1 LAFFLTTMLR
11 SMSLFSIGMLLQ
23 FRMRDVGASLF
34 MIGLLSTVRGGIRT
48 LSSPFWG
55 YMSDRL
61 MKRKVFLVSS
71 LALTSSLY
79 PLYIVVE
86 NPVRII
92 LIASLIAFVSAG
104 FEPSALAFA
113 GEGRKKAYVGFSIYN
128 SSISLGFLFGRI
140 LMGVLLMT
148 FDIKTSMVLFSV
160 IMALAVIPSLQI
172 PENLKTIEKSVNV
185 SRKEVL
191 LKDGLWAM
199 YVGSFL
205 RQMGVSGTLAVI
217 AIYLTEVLEYP
228 KWMVGFVASVNPAL
242 QIPSHFLFGRLTEK
256 IGSKYV
262 SFLGMVF
269 SSFVPLLFMMR
280 SKWAPVFAYAFL
292 GMALGAFINGVTNF
306 INKKSPPY
314 MRASLMGLLN
324 SARSL
329 GMSVGPFFAGLLAE
343 KSYFIM
349 FLFMSLIMALGAA
362 LVGTVTRE

>member
-1 LAFFLTTMLR
+1 MLR

-217 AIYLTEVLEYP
+217 AIYIEMGT
-228 KWMVGFVASVNPAL
+228 G
-242 QIPSHFLFGRLTEK
+242 IR
-256 IGSKYV
+256 IR
-262 SFLGMVF
+262 FLGNGVRCF
-269 SSFVPLLFMMR
+269 YKWCHEFHKQKESTLYESEFNGTFELCKIAGNVCWAVLCRFAGRKVLLHHVPFHESHNDFGSCSGWHCYEGIKEVKTWRCSEEKPSMYQGQRIWGYLFMM
-280 SKWAPVFAYAFL
+280 
-292 GMALGAFINGVTNF
+292 
-306 INKKSPPY
+306 
-314 MRASLMGLLN
+314 MR
-324 SARSL
+324 
-329 GMSVGPFFAGLLAE
+329 F
-343 KSYFIM
+343 
-349 FLFMSLIMALGAA
+349 
-362 LVGTVTRE
+362 T